1 MTKKILPLIV
11 LSAALVFVSCVPM
24 KEYYETGSRPVDI
37 HKNDVSPE
45 KEGGKSPGK
54 IGEVPFK
61 VLLHRSGWGVIIK
74 SKDKIRVKGH
84 DKIPGMKK
92 CVVKIKDS
100 RINLG
105 GYEFPNES
113 IELVSSSPMEFDG
126 KRFRGSFIIKK
137 KKGELLLI
145 NNVWLSQYLYG
156 VLPAEVP
163 PGWHSEALKAQAV
176 AARTFAV
183 NKKINNKSKDYDLN
197 CTVLSQVYKGLDI
210 EHEKTNRAV
219 DETEGRIISYR
230 GDVIQA
236 FFHANSGGK
245 TASSEEVWGGRLKY
259 LKSVRDRYAERGSHY
274 SWEAGFKPSEISEAL
289 SKKGIETG
297 EIYKI
302 KVMDRS
308 ESGRVEKMS
317 IVGSSGRKVMKGKDF
332 RNGLGVNKLRSTNFD
347 VTGGSGIFLFKGYG
361 WGHGVGLSQEGAK
374 EMAERGRPY
383 KDILSHFYPGT
394 KVVKTRMR

>member
-1 MTKKILPLIV
+1 
-11 LSAALVFVSCVPM
+11 
-24 KEYYETGSRPVDI
+24 VDI
-37 HKNDVSPE
+37 HKRDVSPG
-45 KEGGKSPGK
+45 KEGEKSPGK

-61 VLLHRSGWGVIIK
+61 VLLHRSGWGAVIK
-74 SKDKIRVKGH
+74 SGDKIRVKGH
-84 DKIPGMKK
+84 DKIPGMKR
-92 CVVKIKDS
+92 CVIKLKDG

-105 GYEFPNES
+105 GYGFPNES
-113 IELVSSSPMEFDG
+113 IELASSSPMEFDG
-126 KRFRGSFIIKK
+126 KKFRGTFIIKK

-145 NNVWLSQYLYG
+145 NNVGLSRYLYG

-183 NKKINNKSKDYDLN
+183 NKKINNKNKDYDLN

-210 EHEKTNRAV
+210 EHEQTNRAV
-219 DETEGRIISYR
+219 DKTEGEIISYR
-230 GDVIQA
+230 GKVIQA

-245 TASSEEVWGGRLKY
+245 TASSEEVWGGKLNY
-259 LKSVRDRYAERGSHY
+259 LKAVDDRYAERGSHY
-274 SWEAGFKPSEISEAL
+274 TWEISMPPSEISEAL

-297 EIYKI
+297 EIYEI

-308 ESGRVEKMS
+308 ESGRVGKMN
-317 IVGSSGRKVMKGKDF
+317 IVGSSGRKILKGKNF
-332 RNGLGVNKLRSTNFD
+332 RSCLGVNNLRSTNFD
-347 VTGGSGIFLFKGYG
+347 VTRDGGAFLFKGYG

-374 EMAERGRPY
+374 EMAERGRSY
-383 KDILSHFYPGT
+383 KDIITHFYPGT